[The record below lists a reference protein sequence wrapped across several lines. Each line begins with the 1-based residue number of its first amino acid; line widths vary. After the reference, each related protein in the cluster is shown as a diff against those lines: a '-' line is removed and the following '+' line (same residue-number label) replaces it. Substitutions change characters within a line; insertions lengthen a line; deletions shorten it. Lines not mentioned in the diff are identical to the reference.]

1 MSVCVFC
8 CFFFCFV
15 SFYYKQN
22 QVSVLKNS
30 PLFSTSPE
38 YYFGMVIKQ
47 TKLTYYS
54 KCLPLCKINYIQ
66 YNASHTALYLRD
78 KMEEKKKEWEK
89 AEAEVKENEKKREN
103 ELRRRGIYSKEIS
116 KTIINTHFF
125 LRKKNDLLLIWNKCT
140 KTKFQSPTNIKNKT
154 FLLVP

>member
-1 MSVCVFC
+1 M
-8 CFFFCFV
+8 CFLLVFFCFV

-78 KMEEKKKEWEK
+78 KMER
-89 AEAEVKENEKKREN
+89 KKRSGRRQKQKSKRMRKKHEN

-125 LRKKNDLLLIWNKCT
+125 LRKKMTSSSFEINVQKQSSNPQPILRT
-140 KTKFQSPTNIKNKT
+140 KHSY
-154 FLLVP
+154 